1 MNYHYF
7 PCLSCNK
14 FFLLLI
20 KLQKKFVTRLPL
32 KITATKKIALKI
44 KFSFLLL
51 IQNNCLPTT
60 NVPFEVLNQI
70 VTTKI
75 NLPKNIL
82 TFEPFKP
89 PSWSLSFNPQQK
101 TCTFLP
107 VALLFKR
114 FG

>member
-70 VTTKI
+70 VNENKSSKKYTYFRTFQATKLVFI
-75 NLPKNIL
+75 I
-82 TFEPFKP
+82 
-89 PSWSLSFNPQQK
+89 
-101 TCTFLP
+101 
-107 VALLFKR
+107 
-114 FG
+114 